1 MTNERTKNIIILVAC
16 ILLAVISFFAVAPYM
31 TDPAH
36 FSGTIES
43 LDTKKTTV
51 AEMTAAAT
59 AASAAI
65 TLLPNDIGTPI
76 AEKLVDLSGYFIL
89 IFSAIYLEKFLTTVS
104 GYIVFRYLL
113 PITLIALG
121 INRFFKTEVIRKL
134 GLRII
139 AFCIILVILV
149 PASVGLSNMIESTH
163 DFMIQQTIDEANQA
177 ADEINENNDTEDSSV
192 LEQFIERLKG
202 GVNEEIEK
210 FQTIL
215 SNFIDSVAVL
225 IVTTCVIPIVV
236 LVVLVVVFRQ
246 LFGVAGSVW
255 EDAERFKDAKN
266 SIVKR

>member
-1 MTNERTKNIIILVAC
+1 MTNERKRDIIIFASC
-16 ILLAVISFFAVAPYM
+16 ILIAVVSFFAVAPYM
-31 TDPAH
+31 SDPAT
-36 FSGTIES
+36 FSKTIES
-43 LDTKKTTV
+43 LDAKKTTV

-89 IFSAIYLEKFLTTVS
+89 IFSAIYLEKFLTTVA

-113 PITLIALG
+113 PLTLIALG
-121 INRFFKTEVIRKL
+121 INRFLKTEVIRRL

-139 AFCIILVILV
+139 AFCVILMILV
-149 PASVGLSNMIESTH
+149 PASVGLSNLIENTH
-163 DFMIQQTIDEANQA
+163 DIMIQQTIDEANEA
-177 ADEINENNDTEDSSV
+177 ADEINENNDAEDSSV
-192 LEQFIERLKG
+192 LEQFLEKVKG
-202 GVNEEIEK
+202 GVSGQIDK
-210 FQTIL
+210 YQTLL

-255 EDAERFKDAKN
+255 EDAERFKGAKN
-266 SIVKR
+266 SLIKR